1 LEDAM
6 SPDLDAYREQSLRT
20 WGEMAP
26 GWEERNEWM
35 TDLASPVNEWIVA
48 QADLQPGQTILD
60 VAAGPGDLGFR
71 VAERVGPEGTVLST
85 DFAPKMVEV
94 ARRVG
99 AARGVDNVEYR
110 VLDAERMDL
119 DDDSVDGIVCRWG
132 YMLMADPAAALRESR
147 RVLRDGGPLALA
159 VWAAPERNPWAAL
172 PAMTLVQRGHVPPP
186 EPGAP
191 GIFAMADPALIR
203 SLVTEAGFGEPEIE
217 EIAFEFRYEDFDEVW
232 AVLIK
237 LAGPIARVLK
247 SLPDEERQATR
258 DAIEEAVA
266 PFRAEDGSYS
276 TPALCWGAVAR

>member
-1 LEDAM
+1 M

-35 TDLASPVNEWIVA
+35 TEFTALVNEWIVA
-48 QADLQPGQTILD
+48 KADPQPGQTILD

-71 VAERVGPEGTVLST
+71 VAERVGPEGKVLST
-85 DFAPKMVEV
+85 DFAPEMVEV

-99 AARGVDNVEYR
+99 ASRGVDNVEYR

-119 DDDSVDGIVCRWG
+119 GDDSVDAVVCRWG

-159 VWAAPERNPWAAL
+159 VWAAPDRNPWASL

-191 GIFAMADPALIR
+191 GIFAMADPGRIR
-203 SLVTEAGFGEPEIE
+203 SLVTGAGFGEPEIE
-217 EIAFEFRYEDFDEVW
+217 EIAFEFRYKDFDEVW
-232 AVLIK
+232 AVLVK
-237 LAGPIARVLK
+237 LAGPLARVIN
-247 SLPDEERQATR
+247 SLPDDERQATR
-258 DAIEEAVA
+258 KAIEEALE
-266 PFRAEDGSYS
+266 PFRAEDGSYP
-276 TPALCWGAVAR
+276 TPALCLGAVAR

>member
-1 LEDAM
+1 M
-6 SPDLDAYREQSLRT
+6 SPDLDAYREQSLQT
-20 WGEMAP
+20 WAEMAP

-48 QADLQPGQTILD
+48 HADLQQGQTVLD

-71 VAERVGPEGTVLST
+71 VAERVGPQGTVLST
-85 DFAPKMVEV
+85 DFAPEMVEV

-99 AARGVDNVEYR
+99 VARGVGNVEYR

-119 DDDSVDGIVCRWG
+119 GDDSVDAIVCRWG

-147 RVLRDGGPLALA
+147 RVLRDGGPLAFA
-159 VWAAPERNPWAAL
+159 VWAAPDRNPWAAL

-203 SLVTEAGFGEPEIE
+203 SLVTGAGFGGPEIE